1 MNRNTVDQDLL
12 IVSCFVLLVISGGV
26 LARVKKDFIS
36 RGMAITFITGIFG
49 IIAMIFSPTS
59 KARVHDEHDIHGW
72 PANAHFAVFT
82 QFLFAV
88 IFLMVH

>member
-1 MNRNTVDQDLL
+1 MNQDTS
-12 IVSCFVLLVISGGV
+12 IISCFALIVISGGV
-26 LARVKKDFIS
+26 LARFKKDFIS

-59 KARVHDEHDIHGW
+59 KAREHDKHDIHGW
-72 PANAHFAVFT
+72 PANAYFEVIS
-82 QFLFAV
+82 QLFFVV